1 MKPATSRAAAL
12 AIAASTIPLLLLATA
27 SSYANTYHPPHSPL
41 DTQASLEIH
50 VAALEAQ
57 LMELGSEL
65 PPQDLRLIEPQ
76 QDYARALQQLG
87 RHEQAIA
94 AFGAALQI
102 HRSHHGLFDIDQ
114 LALVDR
120 LLESH
125 MALGQWEA
133 VDDLQHFRYQIAR
146 HALPAGADTRIDALM
161 QLTVWKL
168 RASEHG
174 LLEHSLRDANEVA
187 DLHRR
192 ELDLVEHA
200 GKPDQVARHHLGIA
214 DLALL
219 QARAK
224 VATRTA
230 VGLGSGLPLAPL
242 GLHGQLQETTGT
254 DRPPQL
260 VERLEPFAFESGA
273 ALDIFDIG
281 RHLQEYKQSIS
292 KAHSLVNA
300 ADLPASEQHR
310 SVSESIRRS
319 LEAYNGFL
327 LQVVLRRF

>member
-57 LMELGSEL
+57 LTQLGSEL

-174 LLEHSLRDANEVA
+174 LLEHSLRDADEVA

-230 VGLGSGLPLAPL
+230 VGLG
-242 GLHGQLQETTGT
+242 
-254 DRPPQL
+254 
-260 VERLEPFAFESGA
+260 
-273 ALDIFDIG
+273 
-281 RHLQEYKQSIS
+281 
-292 KAHSLVNA
+292 
-300 ADLPASEQHR
+300 
-310 SVSESIRRS
+310 
-319 LEAYNGFL
+319 
-327 LQVVLRRF
+327 

>member
-1 MKPATSRAAAL
+1 MKPAKSRAVAL
-12 AIAASTIPLLLLATA
+12 AIAAATIPLLLLASTGA
-27 SSYANTYHPPHSPL
+27 EANTFHPAHAPPE
-41 DTQASLEIH
+41 AE
-50 VAALEAQ
+50 AALENRITALESTLVQ
-57 LMELGSEL
+57 LVNDL
-65 PPQDLRLIEPQ
+65 PPGDLRLIEPQ

-94 AFGAALQI
+94 AFGEALQN
-102 HRSHHGLFDIDQ
+102 HRSHHGLFDTDQ
-114 LALVDR
+114 LALVDH

-125 MALGQWEA
+125 MALGQWET

-146 HALPAGADTRIDALM
+146 HTLPAGADTRIDALM

-168 RASEHG
+168 RASEYG
-174 LLEHSLRDANEVA
+174 LLENSLRDANAVA

-192 ELDLVEHA
+192 ELDLMEHA

-254 DRPPQL
+254 DHPPQL

-327 LQVVLRRF
+327 LQAVLRRF